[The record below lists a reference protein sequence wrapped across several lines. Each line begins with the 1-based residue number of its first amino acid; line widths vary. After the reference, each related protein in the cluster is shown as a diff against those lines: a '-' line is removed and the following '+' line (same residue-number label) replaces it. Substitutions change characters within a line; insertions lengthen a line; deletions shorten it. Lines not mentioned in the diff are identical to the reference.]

1 MVVFSSLR
9 TILKPGLTKN
19 LLANQARNGGGYS
32 VPIRP
37 SRWVYDKF
45 KDDVHFYFMLAA
57 IPIGMT
63 VACINLFVGPGEL
76 TPIPEGYVPREEEY
90 HRNPVTR
97 LLTKHFK
104 TGIQE
109 NFEVHLHE
117 MWELGKISE
126 MRQLKAEVKRQ
137 MAIHGDYKGWYHR
150 SDIAHYSR
158 MKRRNDEVASG
169 AGGHKLQD

>member
-1 MVVFSSLR
+1 M
-9 TILKPGLTKN
+9 
-19 LLANQARNGGGYS
+19 
-32 VPIRP
+32 PIRP

-97 LLTKHFK
+97 YVPIPLERWNNEIFLDFLRNISKLEYKK
-104 TGIQE
+104 TLKFIFMKCGS
-109 NFEVHLHE
+109 
-117 MWELGKISE
+117 WE
-126 MRQLKAEVKRQ
+126 RC
-137 MAIHGDYKGWYHR
+137 
-150 SDIAHYSR
+150 
-158 MKRRNDEVASG
+158 
-169 AGGHKLQD
+169 